1 LIKNTYKKNT
11 YKKWRGVLAPHFF
24 ALASMLASA
33 AATDLPGLN
42 TPIMLVNTIT
52 VSWAE
57 AL

>member
-1 LIKNTYKKNT
+1 MSRH
-11 YKKWRGVLAPHFF
+11 KKWRGVLAPHFF
-24 ALASMLASA
+24 TLASMLASA

>member
-1 LIKNTYKKNT
+1 VTYLYYGIQKVAG
-11 YKKWRGVLAPHFF
+11 RPCPALL

-42 TPIMLVNTIT
+42 ASIMLVNTST
-52 VSWAE
+52 VSWAK